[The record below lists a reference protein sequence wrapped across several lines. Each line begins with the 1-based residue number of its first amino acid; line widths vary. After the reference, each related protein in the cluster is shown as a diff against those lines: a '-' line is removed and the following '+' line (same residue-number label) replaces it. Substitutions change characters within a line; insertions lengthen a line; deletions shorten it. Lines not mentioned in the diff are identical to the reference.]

1 MCLAVPGKILEI
13 NGEDP
18 YFRTGR
24 VSFGG
29 IIKQVSLA
37 CVPEAR
43 VDDYVL
49 VHVGMAL
56 SVVDEK
62 EAAEV
67 FTYLKA
73 MGELEDLATPS
84 GGVTNFAATSSHL
97 YVNPGTQLVTAKSAD
112 SLVHAPFTT
121 PVTVRSTYDPYEN
134 LTVLLASPAPRTQH
148 SIRYVSPVIGWVTPH
163 QESLVPP
170 VL

>member
-13 NGEDP
+13 QGDDP
-18 YFRTGR
+18 LFRSGR

-37 CVPEAR
+37 CVPEAK

-56 SVVDEK
+56 SIVDEK

-67 FTYLKA
+67 FSYLKE
-73 MGELEDLATPS
+73 MGDLAELDPPET
-84 GGVTNFAATSSHL
+84 AA
-97 YVNPGTQLVTAKSAD
+97 GA
-112 SLVHAPFTT
+112 
-121 PVTVRSTYDPYEN
+121 
-134 LTVLLASPAPRTQH
+134 ASPNR
-148 SIRYVSPVIGWVTPH
+148 
-163 QESLVPP
+163 L
-170 VL
+170 

>member
-13 NGEDP
+13 QGDDP
-18 YFRTGR
+18 LFRSGR

-37 CVPEAR
+37 CVPEAK

-67 FTYLKA
+67 FSYLQQ
-73 MGELEDLATPS
+73 MGELAELDPPAT
-84 GGVTNFAATSSHL
+84 F
-97 YVNPGTQLVTAKSAD
+97 VNPVPLQQL
-112 SLVHAPFTT
+112 
-121 PVTVRSTYDPYEN
+121 
-134 LTVLLASPAPRTQH
+134 
-148 SIRYVSPVIGWVTPH
+148 
-163 QESLVPP
+163 
-170 VL
+170 

>member
-13 NGEDP
+13 AGEDP
-18 YFRTGR
+18 YLRTGR

-43 VDDYVL
+43 VGDYVL

-56 SVVDEK
+56 SVIDEQ

-67 FTYLKA
+67 FTYLKQ
-73 MGELEDLATPS
+73 MGELEELAAPP
-84 GGVTNFAATSSHL
+84 AA
-97 YVNPGTQLVTAKSAD
+97 
-112 SLVHAPFTT
+112 AP
-121 PVTVRSTYDPYEN
+121 P
-134 LTVLLASPAPRTQH
+134 
-148 SIRYVSPVIGWVTPH
+148 
-163 QESLVPP
+163 
-170 VL
+170 

>member
-1 MCLAVPGKILEI
+1 MCLAVPGKILEVQ
-13 NGEDP
+13 GDDP

-29 IIKQVSLA
+29 VVKQVSLA

-62 EAAEV
+62 EAHEV
-67 FTYLKA
+67 FSYLEQ
-73 MGELEDLATPS
+73 MGELAELEPEKPPAT
-84 GGVTNFAATSSHL
+84 AA
-97 YVNPGTQLVTAKSAD
+97 
-112 SLVHAPFTT
+112 
-121 PVTVRSTYDPYEN
+121 
-134 LTVLLASPAPRTQH
+134 
-148 SIRYVSPVIGWVTPH
+148 
-163 QESLVPP
+163 PP
-170 VL
+170 P